1 MIEVFML
8 KIKELYWNRVIK
20 TRDISFTFF
29 NISQGGDNG
38 GLSEYSEGSVGRK
51 VRIRGHTCVK

>member
-20 TRDISFTFF
+20 TRDISLHFLIFLREE
-29 NISQGGDNG
+29 IMEDYQSIARGVLEGKSG
-38 GLSEYSEGSVGRK
+38 SEVTP
-51 VRIRGHTCVK
+51 V

>member
-20 TRDISFTFF
+20 TRDISFKFF
-29 NISQGGDNG
+29 NISQGGDNA
-38 GLSEYSEGSVGRK
+38 GLSEYSRGVLDGQSGSEVTP
-51 VRIRGHTCVK
+51 V

>member
-8 KIKELYWNRVIK
+8 KIKEVYWNRVIK
-20 TRDISFTFF
+20 TRTIYFKFF

-38 GLSEYSEGSVGRK
+38 GLSEYSKGSVGRK
-51 VRIRGHTCVK
+51 AKIRGHTCVK